1 VKFGQWVGLI
11 ALLAALFILWKI
23 RQILLLIFV
32 ATIFATAL
40 NRLVQQFQQ
49 SGMKRPLAVALSA
62 IIFLISLTSFMGLV
76 IPSFVN
82 QLEEFIE
89 ILPNISNQLKEWLGS
104 LQTQIPKP
112 FSNDIQLLDLLNQ
125 QTQPF
130 ISDSFNHL
138 LSLFSDV
145 LTVAV
150 RLILVFVLT
159 IMLLASPHQYRYP
172 FRLLF
177 PAFYRSRVDDI
188 LKECEVR
195 LVGWVTGTFVSM
207 SFVSLSSGLIL
218 WFLGIPLALANGLWA
233 GFTELIPNIGWIL
246 GLIPALAIALTIS
259 PWKALGVVVIYFIIQ
274 QIQIYLVV
282 PIVMRERV
290 SLPPAVILLSQL
302 VFASFFGFLGLFLAI
317 PLMIITRIL
326 LKEILVKDILDPWQQ
341 KDRSAQIAEP
351 SSDFSEPLD

>member
-1 VKFGQWVGLI
+1 MKFGQWVGLI

-40 NRLVQQFQQ
+40 NRLVQQFQH

-62 IIFLISLTSFMGLV
+62 IIFLISLISFMGLV

-82 QLEEFIE
+82 QLEELIE
-89 ILPNISNQLKEWLGS
+89 ILPNISNQFKEGLGV
-104 LQTQIPKP
+104 LQTQIPRP

-130 ISDSFNHL
+130 IADSFNHL
-138 LSLFSDV
+138 LGLFSDV

-177 PAFYRSRVDDI
+177 PAFYRPRVDDI

-207 SFVSLSSGLIL
+207 SFVSLSSGLLL
-218 WFLGIPLALANGLWA
+218 WVLGIPLALANGLWA

-259 PWKALGVVVIYFIIQ
+259 PWKALGVAAVYFIIQ

-341 KDRSAQIAEP
+341 KDRSAKLAEP
-351 SSDFSEPLD
+351 SPDFSEPLD